1 MEISKT
7 KFQKIAYMIT
17 LPDLGGA
24 QSHVYEVISNI
35 RNYGYEPILITG
47 KEGWLTEQA
56 KEKGITCHIVP
67 DLIRPIAPLHDFKA
81 IRAIKGILHQEKPV
95 LVHCHSS
102 KAGIIGRIAAYR
114 CNIPAIFT
122 AHGWAFTDGV
132 NPIKRR
138 IYAFIENLVGYC
150 TDKIICVSE
159 YDRKLGERYL
169 SAHKEKM
176 VTIHNC
182 IPDMPDYVRDWD
194 NHPLGDVVNIMVVA
208 RFSPPKRNLQIL
220 HCLRKILDRGMKVT
234 VTFVGDGPQL
244 EEAKAKAMDLR
255 LEKEA
260 IFLGARTDVARLLPK
275 YDMFL
280 LLSNWEGFPISILE
294 AMRSGIPVF
303 ASNVG
308 GVKEAVRHHETG
320 FLLENDSDVEKYLQQ
335 CFGHDSV
342 IKEMGKNGRVIF
354 VQEFKVEN
362 MMSQLVICYRRGEYN
377 RCCHT

>member
-208 RFSPPKRNLQIL
+208 RFSYGVSK
-220 HCLRKILDRGMKVT
+220 
-234 VTFVGDGPQL
+234 

>member
-1 MEISKT
+1 
-7 KFQKIAYMIT
+7 
-17 LPDLGGA
+17 
-24 QSHVYEVISNI
+24 
-35 RNYGYEPILITG
+35 
-47 KEGWLTEQA
+47 
-56 KEKGITCHIVP
+56 
-67 DLIRPIAPLHDFKA
+67 
-81 IRAIKGILHQEKPV
+81 
-95 LVHCHSS
+95 
-102 KAGIIGRIAAYR
+102 
-114 CNIPAIFT
+114 
-122 AHGWAFTDGV
+122 
-132 NPIKRR
+132 
-138 IYAFIENLVGYC
+138 
-150 TDKIICVSE
+150 
-159 YDRKLGERYL
+159 
-169 SAHKEKM
+169 
-176 VTIHNC
+176 
-182 IPDMPDYVRDWD
+182 
-194 NHPLGDVVNIMVVA
+194 
-208 RFSPPKRNLQIL
+208 
-220 HCLRKILDRGMKVT
+220 MKVT